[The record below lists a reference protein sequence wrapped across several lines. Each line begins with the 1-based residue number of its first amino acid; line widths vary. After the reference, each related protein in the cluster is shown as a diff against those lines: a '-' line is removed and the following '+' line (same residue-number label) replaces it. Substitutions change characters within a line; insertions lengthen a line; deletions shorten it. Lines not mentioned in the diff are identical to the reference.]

1 MFDFSQLFLYVPG
14 AIIFL
19 VGSSSV
25 RVERRMKKLGAC
37 TEATV
42 VSCNHVLKKDR
53 KGREV
58 YNYYNVVVEY
68 FNGQNMERETVKEP
82 NEYSVGQQVKLY
94 RDQAKGESTLVQQEN
109 ESLFGPW
116 PTTIGGAL
124 LILLALLENQGKE
137 ISAMITLV
145 VVLAGAGAILLR
157 YYYQM
162 KSRNLEKV
170 EAEITGVFTRQI
182 SKETKIL
189 RGSKFTYYPIVKYI
203 LNGKE
208 NIRRCN
214 INSSQERDFK
224 VGEHMTLYYD
234 PKRHL
239 VIEQHAKK
247 SVLIWGVVLLA
258 VGLLAGASIL
268 AQWVLSI

>member
-1 MFDFSQLFLYVPG
+1 
-14 AIIFL
+14 
-19 VGSSSV
+19 
-25 RVERRMKKLGAC
+25 MKKLGAC

-42 VSCNHVLKKDR
+42 VNCTHVLKKDK

-68 FNGQNMERETVKEP
+68 FDGQNLDRKTVREP

-94 RDQAKGESTLVQQEN
+94 WDKNKDEGTLVQEEN

-124 LILLALLENQGKE
+124 LIILALLENQGKE
-137 ISAMITLV
+137 IPAMTTLA
-145 VVLAGAGAILLR
+145 VVLAGAGALLLH
-157 YYYQM
+157 YFYQM
-162 KSRNLEKV
+162 KKRNLQEV
-170 EAEITGVFTRQI
+170 EAEITEVFSRQI

-189 RGSKFTYYPIVKYI
+189 RGSKFTYYPIVKYT

-214 INSSQERDFK
+214 INSSQQKDFK
-224 VGEHMTLYYD
+224 VGDHMTLYYD
-234 PKRHL
+234 PKKHL

-258 VGLLAGASIL
+258 IGLLAGISIL
-268 AQWVLSI
+268 AQLATSI